1 MYRVTIP
8 GWTNK
13 NTGETKL
20 TRSFNAELVETLL
33 ANSPQPSNLIFKYYG
48 EYAPASVFQP
58 SKHDRLVFKR
68 GEDDYIIIPN
78 IPPNRHL
85 WSKLDA

>member
-1 MYRVTIP
+1 MYRITTP

-13 NTGETKL
+13 KTGEVKP

-33 ANSPQPSNLIFKYYG
+33 ANSPQPSDLIFKYYG
-48 EYAPASVFQP
+48 EDAPASVFKP
-58 SKHDRLVFKR
+58 SMHDRLVFKR

-78 IPPNRHL
+78 IPFNRNM
-85 WSKLDA
+85 WTKLDA